1 MKKQLPIYGVA
12 MLLCSCTM
20 QQPASTLDLL
30 GWGEDE
36 AYPAWLIEEMQSSS
50 EDYKSQLRKAL
61 SHGDV
66 ISLELFSVHAENCKN
81 ATLTNRCECRIRVAH
96 KMGDT
101 KTIRKKVKLTRKE
114 QETLRTLISR
124 SRCVKN
130 AIKPTQRMSYSGAA
144 PVCTD
149 AQGNRLW
156 DAEVRIVPQSQ
167 VSDDGYALGAHLAL
181 PDDDYEIW
189 QRITERKT
197 PPPAQRTDAE
207 AESQNQQ
214 AAANLHTMLK
224 GCASIRI
231 RGHSNVCKCA
241 YHRDL
246 SATESKALCSLLR
259 RAKPLQ
265 VAGRFEGRREREM
278 FIIFYDAE
286 GQEIGR
292 INASCITDADS
303 ARHATQCTAEESMYL
318 STRDYQRLQQFLIC
332 K

>member
-20 QQPASTLDLL
+20 QQPSSSLDLL

-50 EDYKSQLRKAL
+50 EDYESQLLKAL
-61 SHGDV
+61 RHGDV
-66 ISLELFSVHAENCKN
+66 ISLELFTIHDENCKN
-81 ATLTNRCECRIRVAH
+81 ATLTNKCECRIRVAH
-96 KMGDT
+96 KMGNT

-124 SRCVKN
+124 ARRVKN
-130 AIKPTQRMSYSGAA
+130 AIKPTQRMSYSGVAL
-144 PVCTD
+144 VCTD
-149 AQGNRLW
+149 AQGKRLW
-156 DAEVRIVPQSQ
+156 DAPVSIVPQSQ
-167 VSDDGYALGAHLAL
+167 VSDDDYALGAHLAL
-181 PDDDYEIW
+181 PDADYEIW

-197 PPPAQRTDAE
+197 PPLAQQTDAE
-207 AESQNQQ
+207 AEAQHKQEV
-214 AAANLHTMLK
+214 ANLHRMLK
-224 GCASIRI
+224 GCAGIRI

-246 SATESKALCSLLR
+246 SATESKAMCALLL

-278 FIIFYDAE
+278 FIIFCDAK

-292 INASCITDADS
+292 LNAGCITDAAS
-303 ARHATQCTAEESMYL
+303 ARHATQCAAEEVMYL
-318 STRDYQRLQQFLIC
+318 SNKDYQRLQQFLIC
-332 K
+332 R

>member
-1 MKKQLPIYGVA
+1 

-20 QQPASTLDLL
+20 QQPYSSLDSL

-50 EDYKSQLRKAL
+50 EDYKSQLREAL
-61 SHGDV
+61 RHGDV
-66 ISLELFSVHAENCKN
+66 ISLELFSIHDENCKN
-81 ATLTNRCECRIRVAH
+81 ATLTNKCECRIRVAH

-101 KTIRKKVKLTRKE
+101 KTIKKKVKLTRKE

-124 SRCVKN
+124 ARCVKN
-130 AIKPTQRMSYSGAA
+130 AVSPTQRMSYSGAA
-144 PVCTD
+144 LVCTD
-149 AQGNRLW
+149 AQGKRLW
-156 DAEVRIVPQSQ
+156 DAPVSIVPQSQ
-167 VSDDGYALGAHLAL
+167 VSDDDYTLGAYLAL
-181 PDDDYEIW
+181 PDADYEIW

-197 PPPAQRTDAE
+197 PPPAQQTDAE
-207 AESQNQQ
+207 AEAQHKQ
-214 AAANLHTMLK
+214 AVANLHRMLK
-224 GCASIRI
+224 GCAGIRI
-231 RGHSNVCKCA
+231 RGHSHVCKCA

-278 FIIFYDAE
+278 FIIFCDAK

-292 INASCITDADS
+292 LNAGCITDSDS
-303 ARHATQCTAEESMYL
+303 ARHATQCTAEEVMYL
-318 STRDYQRLQQFLIC
+318 STKDYQRLQQFLIC
-332 K
+332 R